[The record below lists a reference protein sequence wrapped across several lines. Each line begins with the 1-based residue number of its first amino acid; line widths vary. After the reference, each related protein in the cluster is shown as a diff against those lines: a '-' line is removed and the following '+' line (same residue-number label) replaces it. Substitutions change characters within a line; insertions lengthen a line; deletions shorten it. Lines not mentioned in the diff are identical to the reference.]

1 MRVDGV
7 PRQDAPEAAA
17 LAARLRELAT
27 SARSQRPTPS
37 SGPVDTRRIDTFEFE
52 AASEAEL
59 RQFAEALDGVTQR
72 LNSDIRFNVDG
83 DTGRV
88 IAHIIDRESREVIR
102 QVPLQE
108 LLDIAARLNDLVG
121 LLFDAEG

>member
-1 MRVDGV
+1 MRVEGV
-7 PRQDAPEAAA
+7 VQSDTSEVVA

-27 SARSQRPTPS
+27 SARPERPTPS
-37 SGPVDTRRIDTFEFE
+37 LESAESRQVDEYETATDV
-52 AASEAEL
+52 EL
-59 RQFAEALDGVTQR
+59 RQFAEALEGVTQR
-72 LNSDIRFNVDG
+72 LNREIRMDIDD

-88 IAHIIDRESREVIR
+88 VAQIIDRETREVLR

-108 LLDIAARLNDLVG
+108 LLDIATRLNDLVG

>member
-7 PRQDAPEAAA
+7 FQQDTSEVAA

-27 SARSQRPTPS
+27 SARPQLPTPTLEPADAS
-37 SGPVDTRRIDTFEFE
+37 RSEHYE
-52 AASEAEL
+52 AADTAEL
-59 RQFAEALDGVTQR
+59 RQFAEALESVTQR
-72 LNSDIRFNVDG
+72 LNSDVRLSFD
-83 DTGRV
+83 DETGRV
-88 IAHIIDRESREVIR
+88 IATIIDRETREVIR
-102 QVPLQE
+102 QVPLQD

>member
-1 MRVDGV
+1 MRVEGV
-7 PRQDAPEAAA
+7 VQHDTSEVAA

-27 SARSQRPTPS
+27 SARPERPTQS
-37 SGPVDTRRIDTFEFE
+37 LE
-52 AASEAEL
+52 AAESRRVDKYEVATDAEL
-59 RQFAEALDGVTQR
+59 RQFAEALEDVTQR
-72 LNSDIRFNVDG
+72 LNSEIRMDIDD

-88 IAHIIDRESREVIR
+88 VAQIIDRETREVIR

-121 LLFDAEG
+121 LLFDVEG

>member
-1 MRVDGV
+1 MRVEGV
-7 PRQDAPEAAA
+7 VQHDTSEVAA

-27 SARSQRPTPS
+27 SARPERPTPS
-37 SGPVDTRRIDTFEFE
+37 LE
-52 AASEAEL
+52 AAESRRVDDNEPATDAEL
-59 RQFAEALDGVTQR
+59 RQFAEALEGVTQR
-72 LNSDIRFNVDG
+72 LNSEIRMNVDD

-88 IAHIIDRESREVIR
+88 VAQIIDRETREVIR

>member
-1 MRVDGV
+1 MRVEGV
-7 PRQDAPEAAA
+7 LHYDTSEVAA

-27 SARSQRPTPS
+27 SARPERPTPS
-37 SGPVDTRRIDTFEFE
+37 LE
-52 AASEAEL
+52 AADDRRVDEYEAATDAEL
-59 RQFAEALDGVTQR
+59 RQFAEALEDVTQR
-72 LNSDIRFNVDG
+72 LNSEIRMDVDD

-88 IAHIIDRESREVIR
+88 VAQIIDRETREVIR

>member
-1 MRVDGV
+1 MRVEGV
-7 PRQDAPEAAA
+7 LQHDTSEVAA

-27 SARSQRPTPS
+27 SARPERPTPS
-37 SGPVDTRRIDTFEFE
+37 LE
-52 AASEAEL
+52 AAESRRVDEYEAATDAEL
-59 RQFAEALDGVTQR
+59 RQFAEALEGVMQR
-72 LNSDIRFNVDG
+72 LNSEIRMDIDD

-88 IAHIIDRESREVIR
+88 VAQIIDRETREVIS